1 MDVSAGGLFSWRY
14 LDEFDKQISELHRC
28 VGLARQ
34 QSADAIDHAVELLLD
49 AADAHEQAAAA
60 YELTGS
66 TGPAAGRQARAI
78 RHRQAA
84 ARRPPRRPWHLVY
97 RTNGTATISG
107 FKPSFRIEVRWTFRA
122 RSSNRSRPA
131 ADRRA

>member
-34 QSADAIDHAVELLLD
+34 QSADAIEYAVELLLD
-49 AADAHEQAAAA
+49 AADAHEQAAAP

-66 TGPAAGRQARAI
+66 TGPAACLQARAI

-84 ARRPPRRPWHLVY
+84 A
-97 RTNGTATISG
+97 A
-107 FKPSFRIEVRWTFRA
+107 
-122 RSSNRSRPA
+122 
-131 ADRRA
+131 RRATAASLASRVPDQWDSDDLRLQALLPDRGPLDLPG